1 VTPVALLAARDHSER
16 SAGERYARGWSSRLW
31 HRALGV
37 LAVALLLIA
46 PRAASAQGLPGGQPP
61 VRPTG
66 GAGGQAGQPPTL
78 SRDRELVQWAEQ
90 DSTMRELLNR
100 PGYKAVQYQGDK
112 VFFDA
117 TTKQLIMRGK
127 PSAVRRDETILVGDT
142 IVYDD
147 STKLVVAT
155 GDTVILRDPSSDDAD
170 DFVARGNI
178 RYDLETGEG
187 TTSSFSTSVMSGQRL
202 YVTAQSGTVF
212 NDTTLVGGRRVFF
225 HDADFTYC
233 DHEDPH
239 FHFTAKDIKFVSEQV
254 VVGRNA
260 VLYIGEVPVFWLP
273 FMFQD
278 ARSGRRSGLLT
289 PRFGVAELFRN
300 SANYQRTVENVGW
313 FFALSDYADAEASID
328 WRSGGSGSGFDQGWL
343 RGNTEM
349 RYKWLNRFIDG
360 NIAVSYLG
368 QRDGQKNT
376 SITWRHNQN
385 FSKDTRL
392 AANINWV
399 QSTTVQRQT
408 TFNPAASLATIV
420 SQLNYQTR
428 VGPARLSVGGTRKQY
443 PGRQQTDMD
452 LPNLNLTA
460 GTLALGPVEWT
471 PSVRFNQ
478 SRTDNIDQGIQFGY
492 VFRPA
497 PNGGVDS
504 TRVNASRRNTNFG
517 FDTPLKIFDFQLGN
531 SFTITERFD
540 DYPEQRIVRD
550 VRDTSITSTRVFAQR
565 FYTSIDWNPSFNLPR
580 FLQGTWNVS
589 PNARLV
595 NVDPAAGL
603 IVRSELS
610 GGRYVSQRKRIE
622 YGLSAAPTIYGL
634 IPGFGP
640 VETFRHSISP
650 GISYNLSPGAEVS
663 DDFLQATGRTRVG
676 YLGALPR
683 NAVSLSLSTTLEGK
697 LKVRPADEEAPA
709 ALAAASDSAAADTAF
724 LRDEVGGGDAGP
736 RAAAAAPQG
745 EKIRLLA
752 LNFSSLSYDFIRADT
767 AASGL
772 VEQNFTIS
780 ARTDLL
786 PNLDFR
792 MGYEL
797 FQGDPLSDTAV
808 FKPFRSDLGVNFSL
822 DGKSG
827 LVALIGRL
835 FGRRGAIEAAGSAD
849 SLTTAR
855 RSDFAQRGGGALSAA
870 GSQARGA
877 PVALPSGQGWQLS
890 LTYNASRQRPPVG
903 GEPIEF
909 DPAAQCRNVFVEGS
923 FEFDNCVL
931 TANTAPPVGFDP
943 GGFTTPGGPVFLRPA
958 NENLSGN
965 LSFGLTPNW
974 STSMTAQYDMVRRDF
989 GSLQIGLQREL
1000 HDWNAVFSFT
1010 RAPNGNFAFNFFI
1023 ALKASPEIK
1032 FNYDRRSVR

>member
-1 VTPVALLAARDHSER
+1 
-16 SAGERYARGWSSRLW
+16 
-31 HRALGV
+31 
-37 LAVALLLIA
+37 
-46 PRAASAQGLPGGQPP
+46 
-61 VRPTG
+61 
-66 GAGGQAGQPPTL
+66 
-78 SRDRELVQWAEQ
+78 
-90 DSTMRELLNR
+90 
-100 PGYKAVQYQGDK
+100 
-112 VFFDA
+112 
-117 TTKQLIMRGK
+117 
-127 PSAVRRDETILVGDT
+127 
-142 IVYDD
+142 
-147 STKLVVAT
+147 
-155 GDTVILRDPSSDDAD
+155 
-170 DFVARGNI
+170 
-178 RYDLETGEG
+178 
-187 TTSSFSTSVMSGQRL
+187 
-202 YVTAQSGTVF
+202 
-212 NDTTLVGGRRVFF
+212 
-225 HDADFTYC
+225 
-233 DHEDPH
+233 
-239 FHFTAKDIKFVSEQV
+239 
-254 VVGRNA
+254 
-260 VLYIGEVPVFWLP
+260 
-273 FMFQD
+273 
-278 ARSGRRSGLLT
+278 
-289 PRFGVAELFRN
+289 
-300 SANYQRTVENVGW
+300 
-313 FFALSDYADAEASID
+313 
-328 WRSGGSGSGFDQGWL
+328 
-343 RGNTEM
+343 
-349 RYKWLNRFIDG
+349 
-360 NIAVSYLG
+360 
-368 QRDGQKNT
+368 
-376 SITWRHNQN
+376 
-385 FSKDTRL
+385 
-392 AANINWV
+392 
-399 QSTTVQRQT
+399 
-408 TFNPAASLATIV
+408 
-420 SQLNYQTR
+420 
-428 VGPARLSVGGTRKQY
+428 
-443 PGRQQTDMD
+443 
-452 LPNLNLTA
+452 
-460 GTLALGPVEWT
+460 VEWT

-492 VFRPA
+492 VFRPGET
-497 PNGGVDS
+497 GGVDS

-517 FDTPLKIFDFQLGN
+517 LETPLKIFDFQLGN
-531 SFTITERFD
+531 SITITERFD

-610 GGRYVSQRKRIE
+610 GGRYVSQRKRLE

-650 GISYNLSPGAEVS
+650 GLSYNLSPGAEVS

-683 NAVSLSLSTTLEGK
+683 NAVSLSLSTTIEGK
-697 LKVRPADEEAPA
+697 LRTRPTEGEEGAGAGRVADSIMG
-709 ALAAASDSAAADTAF
+709 AAATEDALTGDERRVEGEVGPRRPTAAA
-724 LRDEVGGGDAGP
+724 
-736 RAAAAAPQG
+736 QG
-745 EKIRLLA
+745 QKIRLLA

-772 VEQNFTIS
+772 VEQNFSIS

-797 FQGDPLSDTAV
+797 FQGDPLSDTAL

-835 FGRRGAIEAAGSAD
+835 FGRSASIEAPGAAD

-855 RSDFAQRGGGALSAA
+855 RSDFSQRGGGALSAA

-890 LTYNASRQRPPVG
+890 LTYNASRQRPPTG
-903 GEPIEF
+903 GEQIAP
-909 DPAAQCRNVFVEGS
+909 DPAAQCRNVFIEGS

-931 TANTAPPVGFDP
+931 TANTSPPPGFDP
-943 GGFTTPGGPVFLRPA
+943 GGFTTPGGPVFLRPS

-965 LSFGLTPNW
+965 LSFGLTQNW
-974 STSMTAQYDMVRRDF
+974 STSMTAQYDMIRRDF

-1023 ALKASPEIK
+1023 ALKASPELK

>member
-1 VTPVALLAARDHSER
+1 MLCIAA
-16 SAGERYARGWSSRLW
+16 AQ
-31 HRALGV
+31 
-37 LAVALLLIA
+37 
-46 PRAASAQGLPGGQPP
+46 AASAQPRP
-61 VRPTG
+61 VGFPSAPAGAGRTG
-66 GAGGQAGQPPTL
+66 GAEQPPAL

-90 DSTMRELLNR
+90 DSIMRDLLNR
-100 PGYKAVQYQGDK
+100 PGYRAVQYQGDK

-117 TTKQLIMRGK
+117 ATKQLIMRGK

-147 STKLVVAT
+147 STKLIVAR
-155 GDTVILRDPSSDDAD
+155 GDTVILRDPSTDDAD

-187 TTSSFSTSVMSGQRL
+187 TTSAFSTSVMSGQRL
-202 YVTAQSGTVF
+202 YVTAASGTVF

-233 DHEDPH
+233 DHAEPH
-239 FHFTAKDIKFVSEQV
+239 FHFTAQDIKFVSEQV

-300 SANYQRTVENVGW
+300 STNYQRTVENVGW
-313 FFALSDYADAEASID
+313 FFALNDYADAEASMD

-343 RGNTEM
+343 RGNTDL
-349 RYKWLNRFIDG
+349 RYKWMSRFIEG
-360 NIAVSYLG
+360 NLAVSYLG

-385 FSKDTRL
+385 FSKETRL

-460 GTLALGPVEWT
+460 GTLAFGPVEWT
-471 PSVRFNQ
+471 PSMRFNQ

-492 VFRPA
+492 VLRPG
-497 PNGGVDS
+497 PNGAVDS
-504 TRVNASRRNTNFG
+504 SRVTASRRNTNFG
-517 FDTPLKIFDFQLGN
+517 IETPLKIFDFQLGN
-531 SFTITERFD
+531 SITITERFD

-550 VRDTSITSTRVFAQR
+550 VRDTSRTTTRVFAQR
-565 FYTSIDWNPSFNLPR
+565 FFTNIDWNPSFNLPR
-580 FLQGTWNVS
+580 FLQGTWNLS

-595 NVDPAAGL
+595 NVDPSAGL

-610 GGRYVSQRKRIE
+610 GGRYVSQRKRLE
-622 YGLSAAPTIYGL
+622 YGVSAAPTLYGL

-650 GISYNLSPGAEVS
+650 GISYNLSPEAEVS

-683 NAVSLSLSTTLEGK
+683 NAISLTLSTTLEGK
-697 LKVRPADEEAPA
+697 LRSRPADDDEAGAARALGASEEEEEEA
-709 ALAAASDSAAADTAF
+709 SSEDTIGTAVPGR
-724 LRDEVGGGDAGP
+724 LGAGP
-736 RAAAAAPQG
+736 RRGGGAGQG
-745 EKIRLLA
+745 QKIRLLA

-772 VEQNFTIS
+772 VEQNFSIS

-797 FQGDPLSDTAV
+797 FQGDPMSDTAL
-808 FKPFRSDLGVNFSL
+808 FKPFRSDLGINFSL

-835 FGRRGAIEAAGSAD
+835 FGRRESIEPPDAAD

-855 RSDFAQRGGGALSAA
+855 RSDFTQRGGGALSAA
-870 GSQARGA
+870 GSRARGA
-877 PVALPSGQGWQLS
+877 PVAMPAGQGWQLS
-890 LTYNASRQRPPVG
+890 LTYNASRQRPPMG
-903 GEPIEF
+903 GEQIAP
-909 DPAAQCRNVFVEGS
+909 DPAAQCRAIFVPNS

-931 TANTAPPVGFDP
+931 TAATSPPPGFEP
-943 GGFTTPGGPVFLRPA
+943 GGFTTPGGPVFVRAP
-958 NENLSGN
+958 NENVSGN
-965 LSFGLTPNW
+965 LAFDLTQHW
-974 STSMTAQYDMVRRDF
+974 STTMTAQYDMVRRDF
-989 GSLQIGLQREL
+989 GSLQVGLQREL

-1023 ALKASPEIK
+1023 ALKASPELK